1 MRKKIVR
8 KKKKSPS
15 SALLL
20 ARQANQITALTAQ
33 MANLVQLVHALNIQV
48 AEVKFQRPPEER
60 IRVVTQKTIE
70 EPKTGFEKTLNWTTN
85 QVNQHLNSLGETDM
99 QDIIQSALTGKEV
112 PNSKSSP
119 MTDYLNSNYG
129 TIVNQKDVWDTIADA
144 KQDATARIAARTIND
159 VDLVAVKKALEL
171 MKEVGKI
178 Q

>member
-8 KKKKSPS
+8 KKKSPLVTVS
-15 SALLL
+15 TVLV
-20 ARQANQITALTAQ
+20 RQANQITALTAQ

-48 AEVKFQRPPEER
+48 AEVKSQRPPEER

-70 EPKTGFEKTLNWTTN
+70 EPKTGFEKTLAWTTN
-85 QVNQHLNSLGETDM
+85 QVNQHLNSLDETSL
-99 QDIIQSALTGKEV
+99 QDIVQSAITGKDI

-144 KQDATARIAARTIND
+144 KQDATARIADRSKDAA
-159 VDLVAVKKALEL
+159 DLVKIKKEL
-171 MKEVGKI
+171 KQIG
-178 Q
+178 